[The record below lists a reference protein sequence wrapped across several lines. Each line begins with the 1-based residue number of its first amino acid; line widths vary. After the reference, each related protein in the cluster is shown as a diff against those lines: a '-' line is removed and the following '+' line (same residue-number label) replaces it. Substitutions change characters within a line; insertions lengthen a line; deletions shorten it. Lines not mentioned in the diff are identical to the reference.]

1 MRVTRSKYGFVI
13 VNCVRPWRENK
24 IAFAIAF
31 VAQQ

>member
-13 VNCVRPWRENK
+13 INYAQTWRESK
-24 IAFAIAF
+24 IALAIAF